1 MSHDVKKLPVMQ
13 ASCYSMCMDILEVIR
28 NRSTAKSFDNR
39 PVDTKVMDRILEAA
53 RLAPSAKNR
62 QAWRFVAVGK
72 EDSKKVL
79 KEACYGDERVMSAG
93 YVVAACT
100 TNIRYTMPNGQPSHP
115 LDLAF
120 AVSFMCLQAEHE
132 GLGTAIL
139 GTYDERTVKDLLTV
153 PHAMQ
158 VVLLL
163 AVGHRADEPGIQE
176 RLPSDRVISYDHW

>member
-1 MSHDVKKLPVMQ
+1 MSHDVQ
-13 ASCYSMCMDILEVIR
+13 EASCHASLMLFYVHGYSRGYPESIDGQILRQPSGGYQSHGSYIG
-28 NRSTAKSFDNR
+28 SC
-39 PVDTKVMDRILEAA
+39 

-79 KEACYGDERVMSAG
+79 KEACYGDERVMNAG

-163 AVGHRADEPGIQE
+163 AVGHRADEPGFQE
-176 RLPSDRVISYDHW
+176 RLLSDRVISYDHW